1 MADEKV
7 TQKVTAATQTTPPAP
22 KKFAT
27 SVEDAPKA
35 KASPLNEKTRA
46 EQAAG
51 RAVLA
56 AYSPPPVSEE

>member
-7 TQKVTAATQTTPPAP
+7 TQKVTAPATTPAP

-27 SVEDAPKA
+27 VVEDAPKPKPPA
-35 KASPLNEKTRA
+35 LNEKTRA

-51 RAVLA
+51 RAALA
-56 AYSPPPVSEE
+56 AYGPVPNQE